1 MSRLLRTTESLFLI
15 LLIVLFSTSGFAER
29 FYTDDPLWKDN
40 DQKPAPLPKRRE
52 ASATYDL
59 LHSTFIIPKKNKK
72 NPPKHAVNINTLG
85 AVPDSSWFTN
95 RIGIRQMTLDV
106 LSRGANRLNGPD
118 LSGTCTIIQAKSQ
131 GVSPGFTIQDT
142 SGEIY
147 FLKFDPRKNNQLATS
162 AEVVVTKFFYAFGYN
177 VPENYIAILRP
188 EQLEISPA
196 TMITDENGQKR
207 KMKEEDTK
215 VILRKVPYKPGG
227 TLQAIASRL
236 IPGELL
242 GPFRYNGTR
251 SDDANDVFPHEDR
264 RELRGMRVFAAWLN
278 HDEATDINSMDAY
291 QGTEEN
297 GYVKH
302 YLIDFGSALGSASIR
317 PQDRQSGNEYVIEW
331 GPIFRSAASFGL
343 LDRPW
348 RSVKYPEYPSVGRF
362 ESTYFQPADWK
373 PEYPNPAFDRMLPE
387 DAFWATR
394 IVMQFTDEMIRTLVK
409 TGQYENPGAEDYFV
423 QTLIERRDKVIS
435 YYLSLLPP
443 LDEFQWTGN
452 NLQFKNYGVDRG
464 IGKIDGY
471 RYQWFRFDNNTG
483 TASPA
488 GEEATVSSSLIP
500 VPAIE
505 GEYLLVRIEPLA
517 ASIPGWNRKVE
528 VYLRGSDRSVIGI
541 ERE

>member
-1 MSRLLRTTESLFLI
+1 MSSIIKTAKKIFLI
-15 LLIVLFSTSGFAER
+15 LLIVLFSASGFAER

-52 ASATYDL
+52 ASATYEL
-59 LHSTFIIPKKNKK
+59 LQSTFIIPKKNKK
-72 NPPKHAVNINTLG
+72 NPPKRAVNINTLG
-85 AVPDSSWFTN
+85 EVPDSSWFTN
-95 RIGIRQMTLDV
+95 RIGIRQMTLDE

-162 AEVVVTKFFYAFGYN
+162 AEVVVTKFFHAFGYN

-188 EQLEISPA
+188 EQLKISPA
-196 TMITDENGQKR
+196 AIITDENGQKR
-207 KMKEEDTK
+207 KMKDADIK

-242 GPFRYNGTR
+242 GPFEYIGTQ
-251 SDDANDVFPHEDR
+251 SDDANDVFPHEER

-278 HDEATDINSMDAY
+278 HDEPTGINSMDAY
-291 QGTEEN
+291 QGTEGN

-331 GPIFRSAASFGL
+331 GPIFRSALSFGL

-348 RSVKYPEYPSVGRF
+348 RFVKYPEYPSVGRF
-362 ESTYFQPADWK
+362 ESKYFQPADWK
-373 PEYPNPAFDRMLPE
+373 PKYPNPAFDRMLRE

-394 IVMQFTDEMIRTLVK
+394 IVMRFTDEMIRTLVK
-409 TGQYENPGAEDYFV
+409 TGQYENPGAEDYLV

-435 YYLSLLPP
+435 YYFSLLPP

-452 NLQFKNYGVDRG
+452 NLQFKNYGVERG

-471 RYQWFRFDNNTG
+471 RHQWFRFNNNSETLE
-483 TASPA
+483 PA
-488 GEEATVSSSLIP
+488 GEAATVSN
-500 VPAIE
+500 
-505 GEYLLVRIEPLA
+505 
-517 ASIPGWNRKVE
+517 ASIPVTPADSEYLMVRIQAIGALIPSWNRKIDV
-528 VYLRGSDRSVIGI
+528 
-541 ERE
+541 